1 VKARAVLAAAWL
13 ALACSGALPYELP
26 EERSGGRPMTEAPN
40 PRTGEITW
48 RAGALEQTP
57 TGVRFQFTLMNGN
70 SRDYFNVMLRLVLR
84 GPAREIATV
93 RYPVGPLGAR
103 SSKVIQAQL
112 APPGFEVEEAQI
124 ELIWAQE

>member
-1 VKARAVLAAAWL
+1 MKARAVLAAAWL

-26 EERSGGRPMTEAPN
+26 EERSGGRPMTQAPN
-40 PRTGEITW
+40 PRTGEISW
-48 RAGALEQTP
+48 RSGALEQT
-57 TGVRFQFTLMNGN
+57 TAGVRFQFTLMNGT

-84 GPAREIATV
+84 GPARQMATV

-103 SSKVIQAQL
+103 SSKVIHAQL
-112 APPGFEVEEAQI
+112 AAPGFEVEETQI